1 MHSFISLLYYIFK
14 EAVAPALVGALMG
27 EIVLIPLWR
36 KRRREGAPFPLLQ
49 GTAIVLLFC
58 YLGGLAAVTLLHRT
72 TGVSWVQTHLFRAF
86 GEAWNAFTLQVWL
99 NPLLNIG
106 MFVPLGVLLP
116 LTVRPF
122 RKWYWTLAAGAG
134 GSLAIETLQYILQ
147 RGSADVD
154 DLFCNTLGAM
164 LGYCLC
170 MLVVCLKEKR
180 WKRAG
185 ACAALPALSAAV
197 LAGVFITYQL
207 QPYGNLA
214 DASAFAADTRGTAWV
229 LECELSDQ
237 PGPSG
242 VYWAEP
248 FTKESCDEFALAF
261 AKRRGV
267 DIEGVYFDTEYYD
280 NTAYY
285 SDHSTFCIIVDYN
298 DRSYRYSDY
307 RVHPDL
313 RYGSEKGTAT
323 EPELRAALEELG
335 IDVPGTAEFIDEGR
349 GRYVFRAGRVV
360 EGDILIDGELV
371 CEVAK
376 GGVLYEVDNALTAST
391 LHSEAAVIS
400 ERAAYERLRAGR
412 FSAADMFDYYAPEDI
427 HVTSCELQY
436 RIDSKG
442 FRQPVYYFTLSDDY
456 DEALRGG
463 SAWRA
468 FVPARA

>member
-1 MHSFISLLYYIFK
+1 MHSFVSLIYSIFK

-36 KRRREGAPFPLLQ
+36 KRHREGAPFPLLQ

-72 TGVSWVQTHLFRAF
+72 TGVPVVQTHLFRAF
-86 GEAWNAFTLQVWL
+86 WEAWNTFTLQVWL
-99 NPLLNIG
+99 NPLLNIA

-116 LTVRPF
+116 LAARPF
-122 RKWYWTLAAGAG
+122 RRWYGTLAAGAG
-134 GSLAIETLQYILQ
+134 TSLAIEALQYLLQ

-154 DLFCNTLGAM
+154 DLFCNTLGTM

-170 MLVVCLKEKR
+170 MLAVCLREKR

-185 ACAALPALSAAV
+185 ACAALPVLSAAV
-197 LAGVFITYQL
+197 LAGVFIVYRL

-214 DASAFAADTRGTAWV
+214 DAPAFAADTRGTAWV

-248 FTKESCDEFALAF
+248 FTRESCDAFALDF
-261 AKRRGV
+261 ARRRGV
-267 DIEGVYFDTEYYD
+267 DIEGEYFDTDYYD

-307 RVHPDL
+307 RVDFSADNPGTSTEGELRTALDNLGIEIPD
-313 RYGSEKGTAT
+313 GSEFLTVENHGFESYA
-323 EPELRAALEELG
+323 
-335 IDVPGTAEFIDEGR
+335 
-349 GRYVFRAGRVV
+349 FRANRV
-360 EGDILIDGELV
+360 EDDGTLIDGELN
-371 CEVAK
+371 CWVAE
-376 GGVLYEVDNALTAST
+376 GGALYRVENNLSVST
-391 LHSEAAVIS
+391 LHGEAAVIS
-400 ERAAYERLRAGR
+400 EREAYERLRAGR
-412 FSAADMFDYYAPEDI
+412 FSAAEMFEYHAPEEV

-442 FRQPVYYFTLSDDY
+442 FRQPVYVFN
-456 DEALRGG
+456 LRELGG
-463 SAWRA
+463 TV
-468 FVPARA
+468 FVPALAG

>member
-1 MHSFISLLYYIFK
+1 MHSFVSLIYSIFK

-36 KRRREGAPFPLLQ
+36 KRHREGAPFPLLQ

-72 TGVSWVQTHLFRAF
+72 TGVPVVQTHLFRAF
-86 GEAWNAFTLQVWL
+86 WEAWNTFTLQVWL
-99 NPLLNIG
+99 NPLLNIA

-116 LTVRPF
+116 LAARPF
-122 RKWYWTLAAGAG
+122 RLWYRTLAAGAG
-134 GSLAIETLQYILQ
+134 TSLLIEALQYLLQ

-154 DLFCNTLGAM
+154 DLFCNTLGTM

-170 MLVVCLKEKR
+170 MLAVCLREKR

-185 ACAALPALSAAV
+185 ACAALPVLSAAV
-197 LAGVFITYQL
+197 LAGVFIAYRL

-214 DASAFAADTRGTAWV
+214 DAPAFAADTRGTAWV

-248 FTKESCDEFALAF
+248 FTRESCDAFALDF
-261 AKRRGV
+261 ARRRGV
-267 DIEGVYFDTEYYD
+267 DIEGEYFDTEYYD

-298 DRSYRYSDY
+298 DRSYDYTDY
-307 RVHPDL
+307 RVDFDL

-323 EPELRAALEELG
+323 EPELRAALEALG
-335 IDVPGTAEFIDEGR
+335 IDVPGTAEFIDEGS

-360 EGDILIDGELV
+360 DGDTLIDGELV

-376 GGVLYEVDNALTAST
+376 GGTLYEVDNTLAVST
-391 LHSEAAVIS
+391 LHGEAAVIS
-400 ERAAYERLRAGR
+400 EQEAYERLRAGR
-412 FSAADMFDYYAPEDI
+412 FSAAEMFEYYAPEEV
-427 HVTSCELQY
+427 HVASCELQY

-442 FRQPVYYFTLSDDY
+442 FRQPVYVFD
-456 DEALRGG
+456 LRELGG
-463 SAWRA
+463 TV
-468 FVPARA
+468 FVPALAG